1 MAKLARTLSWKMLT
15 LYGLGNILG
24 AGIYVLIGEVA
35 AESGDGMIWSFL
47 IAALVASFT
56 AVTYS
61 TLAGKYAK
69 SAGAAVYTSKAFGK
83 PLLSTVIGLSI
94 AATAV
99 VSSSAL
105 LRGFDRYFQELLI
118 ELGLLNDRLPAVVFM
133 LPLLGLLT
141 MVALR
146 GMKESAKIAV
156 VLTVLEAT
164 GLLIIIAVA
173 IAQGDI
179 AGSLETSVSSLTSV
193 EPLAIGLGGFLA
205 FYAFVGFEDMVNV
218 AEEVKNPETSMRKGM
233 LSALIIASVLYIAV
247 AVSALAILSSS
258 QLAGSKAPLAAVFQE
273 ATNLSIPVIT
283 IIGVIAI
290 TNGVLIQIIT
300 GSRIL
305 YGLAREKWFPKQLAV
320 ISKTR
325 QTPTTATL
333 VIVSFI
339 AIGSSLLPLGTLAQ
353 ITSFILLIVFTVVHV
368 SAIKL
373 IKKGQLHNLK
383 YYIPVLGII
392 VNSAVMALHISSWFG
407 YT

>member
-1 MAKLARTLSWKMLT
+1 MLT

-35 AESGDGMIWSFL
+35 AESGDGLIWSFL

-56 AVTYS
+56 AITYS

-69 SAGAAVYTSKAFGK
+69 SAGAAVYTSKAFNI

-118 ELGLLNDRLPAVVFM
+118 EIGILDDRLPAILFM
-133 LPLLGLLT
+133 IPLLVLLT
-141 MVALR
+141 SIALR
-146 GMKESAKIAV
+146 GMKESAKLAV
-156 VLTVLEAT
+156 VLTILEAS
-164 GLLIIIAVA
+164 GLLLIVGVA

-179 AGSLETSVSSLTSV
+179 GGSLQTSLSSLSSV

-233 LSALIIASVLYIAV
+233 ISALIIASVLYVLV
-247 AVSALAILSSS
+247 AISALAVLSSS
-258 QLAGSKAPLAAVFQE
+258 QLAESNAPLAAVFQE

-305 YGLAREKWFPKQLAV
+305 YGLAREKWLPKQLAV
-320 ISKTR
+320 VSAKR
-325 QTPTTATL
+325 HTPTRATL
-333 VIVSFI
+333 VVVSLI
-339 AIGSSLLPLGTLAQ
+339 AVTSSLLPLGTLAQ
-353 ITSFILLIVFTVVHV
+353 ITSFILLVIFTVVHM

-373 IKKGQLHNLK
+373 ITTKQINNLK
-383 YYIPVLGII
+383 MYIPVLGII
-392 VNSAVMALHISSWFG
+392 ANSAVIALQVSSWFG
-407 YT
+407 LI

>member
-1 MAKLARTLSWKMLT
+1 MAKLTRTLSWKMLT

-35 AESGDGMIWSFL
+35 AESGDGIIWSFL

-56 AVTYS
+56 AITYS

-69 SAGAAVYTSKAFGK
+69 SAGAAVYTSKAFKK

-94 AATAV
+94 AATAI

-118 ELGLLNDRLPAVVFM
+118 EIGFIDDRLPAVLFM
-133 LPLLGLLT
+133 LPLLAILT
-141 MVALR
+141 TIALR
-146 GMKESAKIAV
+146 GMKESAKLAV

-164 GLLIIIAVA
+164 GLLIIVAVA

-179 AGSLETSVSSLTSV
+179 AGSLSTSVSSLSSV

-233 LSALIIASVLYIAV
+233 LSALIIASVLYVAV
-247 AVSALAILSSS
+247 AISALAVLSSS
-258 QLAGSKAPLAAVFQE
+258 QLAESKAPLAAVFQE
-273 ATNLSIPVIT
+273 ATNISIPVIT

-305 YGLAREKWFPKQLAV
+305 YGLAREGWLPKKLAAV
-320 ISKTR
+320 SKTR
-325 QTPTTATL
+325 HTPTRATL
-333 VIVSFI
+333 IVVSFI

-353 ITSFILLIVFTVVHV
+353 ITSFILLVVFTVVHV

-373 IKKGQLHNLK
+373 IRTGQLKKLK
-383 YYIPVLGII
+383 LYIPTIGIVVNCAVISLQILSWLGYI
-392 VNSAVMALHISSWFG
+392 
-407 YT
+407 

>member
-1 MAKLARTLSWKMLT
+1 MLT

-35 AESGDGMIWSFL
+35 AESGDGLIWSFL

-56 AVTYS
+56 AITYS
-61 TLAGKYAK
+61 TLAGKYAR
-69 SAGAAVYTSKAFGK
+69 SAGAAVYTSKAFNM

-118 ELGLLNDRLPAVVFM
+118 EIGILDDRLPAILFM
-133 LPLLGLLT
+133 IPLLVLLT
-141 MVALR
+141 SIALR
-146 GMKESAKIAV
+146 GMKESAKLAV
-156 VLTVLEAT
+156 VLTILEAS
-164 GLLIIIAVA
+164 GLLLIVGVA

-179 AGSLETSVSSLTSV
+179 GGSLQTSLSSLSSV

-233 LSALIIASVLYIAV
+233 ISALIIASVLYVLV
-247 AVSALAILSSS
+247 AISALAVLSSS
-258 QLAGSKAPLAAVFQE
+258 QLAESKAPLAAVFQE

-305 YGLAREKWFPKQLAV
+305 YGLAREKWLPKQLAV
-320 ISKTR
+320 VSAK
-325 QTPTTATL
+325 QHTPTRATL
-333 VIVSFI
+333 VVVSLI
-339 AIGSSLLPLGTLAQ
+339 AITSSLLPLGTLAQ
-353 ITSFILLIVFTVVHV
+353 ITSFILLVIFTVVHL

-373 IKKGQLHNLK
+373 ITTKQINNLK
-383 YYIPVLGII
+383 MYIPVLGII
-392 VNSAVMALHISSWFG
+392 ANSAVIALQVSSWFG
-407 YT
+407 LI

>member
-1 MAKLARTLSWKMLT
+1 MLT

-35 AESGDGMIWSFL
+35 AESGDGLIWSFL

-56 AVTYS
+56 AITYS
-61 TLAGKYAK
+61 TLAGKYAR
-69 SAGAAVYTSKAFGK
+69 SAGAAVYTSKAFNM

-118 ELGLLNDRLPAVVFM
+118 EIGILDDRLPAILFM
-133 LPLLGLLT
+133 IPLLVLLT
-141 MVALR
+141 SIALR
-146 GMKESAKIAV
+146 GMKESAKLAV
-156 VLTVLEAT
+156 VLTILEAS
-164 GLLIIIAVA
+164 GLLLIVGVA

-179 AGSLETSVSSLTSV
+179 GGSLQTSLSSLSSV

-233 LSALIIASVLYIAV
+233 ISALIIASVLYVLV
-247 AVSALAILSSS
+247 AISALAVLSSG
-258 QLAGSKAPLAAVFQE
+258 QLAESKAPLAAVFQE

-305 YGLAREKWFPKQLAV
+305 YGLAREKWLPKQLAV
-320 ISKTR
+320 VSAK
-325 QTPTTATL
+325 QHTPTRATL
-333 VIVSFI
+333 VVVSLI
-339 AIGSSLLPLGTLAQ
+339 AITSSLLPLGTLAQ
-353 ITSFILLIVFTVVHV
+353 ITSFILLVIFTVVHL

-373 IKKGQLHNLK
+373 ITTKQINNLK
-383 YYIPVLGII
+383 MYIPVLGII
-392 VNSAVMALHISSWFG
+392 ANSAVIALQVSSWFG
-407 YT
+407 LI